1 MYALTPE
8 EKATPVMIYTL
19 NTLVHGEVVTKQSI
33 RVSVWL
39 RTEGSPE
46 YMQLLRPNV
55 INLGGRTAK
64 SETFSELYLP
74 TSEILGFHIA
84 PPASDPID
92 YDESEMNRKM
102 EPVSILVGCFTFQGT
117 IRVSTQVDLGT
128 SIISARTIWL
138 SLYNVNITS
147 PNLPQMGELHVP
159 MVVVRPKQVIFALNE

>member
-1 MYALTPE
+1 MYALTAE

-19 NTLVHGEVVTKQSI
+19 NTLVHGEVVTRQSI

-46 YMQLLRPNV
+46 FMQLLRPNV
-55 INLGGRTAK
+55 LNIGGRTAK
-64 SETFSELYLP
+64 SMAFSELYMP
-74 TSEILGFHIA
+74 TSEILGFHMA
-84 PPASDPID
+84 PPASDPLD

-102 EPVSILVGCFTFQGT
+102 EPVSVLVGPFTFQGT

-128 SIISARTIWL
+128 SIISARAVWL
-138 SLYNVNITS
+138 SIYNVKITC

-159 MVVVRPKQVIFALNE
+159 MVLVRPRQVIFALSA